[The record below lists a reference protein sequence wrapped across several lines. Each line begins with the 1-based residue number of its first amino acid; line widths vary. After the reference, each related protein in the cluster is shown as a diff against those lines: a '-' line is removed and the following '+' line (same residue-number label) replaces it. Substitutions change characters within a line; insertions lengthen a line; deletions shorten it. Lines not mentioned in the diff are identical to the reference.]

1 MNDFERD
8 LARHLMKCELE
19 YRAKKQAESSC
30 VDWLV
35 PYCNSINDIVAF
47 LHSLGFRIARI
58 VDDVEEKMKAMSILM
73 RTQTGKEFEFN
84 DRLVS
89 IVAVIR
95 IDVTEFTAKHRPIPE
110 KLR

>member
-58 VDDVEEKMKAMSILM
+58 VDDEPVPGEKHQWVETTSGVTVYVNTELTK
-73 RTQTGKEFEFN
+73 G
-84 DRLVS
+84 LVS
-89 IVAVIR
+89 KTFR
-95 IDVTEFTAKHRPIPE
+95 LK
-110 KLR
+110 